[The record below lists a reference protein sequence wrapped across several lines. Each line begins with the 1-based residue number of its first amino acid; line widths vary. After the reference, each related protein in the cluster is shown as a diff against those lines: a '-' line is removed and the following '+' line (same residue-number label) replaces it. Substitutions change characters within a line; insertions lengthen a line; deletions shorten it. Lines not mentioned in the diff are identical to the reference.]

1 MCITFSSNMNRG
13 NRHGI
18 ILIMNVESEWNN
30 TVNKIQ
36 IILAISFTKTNGRL
50 GRRGCGDGE
59 GYAWGSRHICA
70 VFSIITRT
78 PDNLARVASFSLR
91 FRSKERGTRV
101 KDRAKNGSRL
111 ISRAMKT
118 GNPLPR
124 SFFAPKP
131 NGNACYAGYR

>member
-36 IILAISFTKTNGRL
+36 IILSYFIRKDKRVL
-50 GRRGCGDGE
+50 GAGGGGDGDS
-59 GYAWGSRHICA
+59 YAWGNRHICA

-78 PDNLARVASFSLR
+78 PDNLARVASSSLR

-101 KDRAKNGSRL
+101 KDRAKNGCRL
-111 ISRAMKT
+111 IPRAIKT
-118 GNPLPR
+118 ENPLPR
-124 SFFAPKP
+124 SFFVPKP
-131 NGNACYAGYR
+131 NGNVCYAGYR

>member
-1 MCITFSSNMNRG
+1 MNRG

-36 IILAISFTKTNGRL
+36 IILAISFTKTNARL
-50 GRRGCGDGE
+50 GRRGWGDGDS
-59 GYAWGSRHICA
+59 YAWGSRHICA
-70 VFSIITRT
+70 VFSITTRT
-78 PDNLARVASFSLR
+78 PDTLAHVASFSLR

-111 ISRAMKT
+111 ISRAKKT
-118 GNPLPR
+118 ENPLPR
-124 SFFAPKP
+124 SLFAPKP